1 MFADLFRKRGFN
13 MGTATSLDKILEF
26 AIARETE
33 SNQFYKYMVTQV
45 ENPDIRKMCEDF
57 AREELKH
64 KAKLELEAMKRG
76 EVVLNLNISDYT
88 IDLSSKLLD
97 YSIAKEQHSMDLY
110 IHLAEIS
117 KDQEAQ
123 ELFLSLAQEEAE
135 HKQQFENEYNK
146 LLKVK

>member
-1 MFADLFRKRGFN
+1 
-13 MGTATSLDKILEF
+13 MGTATPLDKILEF